1 VKPRGHEEVRQMA
14 KDNRTYNQ
22 KLADKHPPVPTKV
35 AVARANT
42 ARQQDAKHQ
51 GAANK

>member
-1 VKPRGHEEVRQMA
+1 MA
-14 KDNRTYNQ
+14 KDGRTYNQ

-35 AVARANT
+35 G

-51 GAANK
+51 GAKK